1 MRLSLAALLAGL
13 LVTASACATSEGN
26 GAEAESG
33 EDAFTSG
40 VPVRVQHDFEPLRFE
55 LTKTFDDV
63 FRERGYGVTSKLTP
77 TIRFSLTRAR
87 LSGQV
92 TPGRTEH
99 RRPTVLSA
107 ELATSAHYSA
117 SFDIALDV
125 HGIGKVADLSEDDR
139 EDWEEKIIGGRP
151 IVLAQNL
158 LPADIPIA
166 GPLFV
171 HTHVDLAVACAVT
184 EIDGHLGARTGAGFE
199 GDIGFNI
206 GYRRD
211 HFPENDSRFRFTTVP
226 PSFETH
232 HTPFTVTTQ
241 PARAK
246 GRCGLQ
252 PSIVVL
258 LERSIGAKVTV
269 EPYVEVDATL
279 SRANGLEVEQSFGVE
294 GYAETD
300 VQFLGHRLLRPFE
313 FPLFD
318 RRIDNR

>member
-1 MRLSLAALLAGL
+1 MRAFSAALLAAVM
-13 LVTASACATSEGN
+13 VTASACAGAPEGE
-26 GAEAESG
+26 GDDVEAG

-40 VPVRVQHDFEPLRFE
+40 VPVRVEHDFAPIELV
-55 LTKTFDDV
+55 LTKDFDDV

-77 TIRFSLTRAR
+77 TVRFSLTGAK
-87 LSGQV
+87 LVGQV

-107 ELATSAHYSA
+107 DVATSAHYSA
-117 SFDIALDV
+117 SFDVALEVD
-125 HGIGKVADLSEDDR
+125 GIGNVANLSEDDR
-139 EDWEEKIIGGRP
+139 EDWEEKIIGGKP
-151 IVLAQNL
+151 LVLAKDL

-171 HTHVDLAVACAVT
+171 HTHIDLAVACAVT

-211 HFPENDSRFRFTTVP
+211 HFPDNDSRFRFSTVP
-226 PSFETH
+226 PNFQTQ
-232 HTPFTVTTQ
+232 HTPFTLTTQ
-241 PARAK
+241 PARVK

-252 PSIVVL
+252 PSITVL
-258 LERSIGAKVTV
+258 FERSIGAKVTV
-269 EPYVEVDATL
+269 EPYVEIEATL
-279 SRANGLEVEQSFGVE
+279 SGANGLQIGQRYGVE

-300 VQFLGHRLLRPFE
+300 VQLLGHRLLRPFE
-313 FPLFD
+313 FPLFS
-318 RRIDNR
+318 RPAGP